1 MQVYEQWP
9 ILTRHGA
16 EILGATGGSALFS
29 MLTTAGMARL
39 AGLPPGV
46 VRAMVPRSG
55 GPMPYRC
62 TAVRTPLAG
71 PHSYAV
77 RIQALLACLHAAPA
91 ATLRSPACSV
101 VQSFI
106 AEFES
111 YPCLGSPTAVTMA
124 LALPIAAQLD
134 APQPITAAAVALTG
148 IAGSALVLPLLN
160 AARFRDPIARGLA
173 AAAAAHGLGTAALAA
188 KEPEALPYC
197 ALAYAA
203 CGVLASLLA
212 ALPPLRALLLAIA
225 G

>member
-1 MQVYEQWP
+1 
-9 ILTRHGA
+9 
-16 EILGATGGSALFS
+16 
-29 MLTTAGMARL
+29 
-39 AGLPPGV
+39 
-46 VRAMVPRSG
+46 
-55 GPMPYRC
+55 
-62 TAVRTPLAG
+62 
-71 PHSYAV
+71 
-77 RIQALLACLHAAPA
+77 
-91 ATLRSPACSV
+91 
-101 VQSFI
+101 
-106 AEFES
+106 
-111 YPCLGSPTAVTMA
+111 MA

-188 KEPEALPYC
+188 KEPDALPYC

-225 G
+225 GHG